1 MNFSSHQ
8 NQIISEITEALK
20 EQKPVLVEKFQEVL
34 AKASELY
41 KTRDYEFWLQ
51 TLENT
56 ELEQLPI
63 TKYGYSN
70 AKYSLSHLSKAD
82 KNTAQSTISNI
93 CECLFTY
100 SSEEEMCIMQ
110 SDFHFY
116 FCHET
121 NSIYKQSE
129 LGIVEGIESCG
140 KGKRRIAFVSE
151 LSVENSAEYF

>member
-8 NQIISEITEALK
+8 NQIISEITGALK
-20 EQKPVLVEKFQEVL
+20 EQKPVLVEKFKTVL

-41 KTRDYEFWLQ
+41 KTQDYEFWAQ

-63 TKYGYSN
+63 TKYGHSN
-70 AKYSLSHLSKAD
+70 AKYLLNHLSKAD
-82 KNTAQSTISNI
+82 KNKVQCTISNI

-100 SSEEEMCIMQ
+100 SSEEETCIMQ

-129 LGIVEGIESCG
+129 LGIVEGAESCG

-151 LSVENSAEYF
+151 LNVENSAEYF

>member
-8 NQIISEITEALK
+8 NQIISEINEALK
-20 EQKPVLVEKFQEVL
+20 EQKPLIVEKFKEIL

-41 KTRDYEFWLQ
+41 KTQDYEFWTQ
-51 TLENT
+51 TLDNT
-56 ELEQLPI
+56 ELEQLPV
-63 TKYGYSN
+63 TKYGHSN
-70 AKYSLSHLSKAD
+70 AIHSLRHLSKID
-82 KNTAQSTISNI
+82 KNTIQRTISKV

-116 FCHET
+116 FCYET

-129 LGIVEGIESCG
+129 LGMVEGIEFCG
-140 KGKRRIAFVSE
+140 KGKRRIAYVSE
-151 LSVENSAEYF
+151 LNAVHSVEFI